1 MKHLTTKELRQILD
15 ATHDDDV
22 IQFKDVKDKEYKA
35 KGLYIEHSLVSDSDK
50 IITILIDEVQR

>member
-15 ATHDDDV
+15 ATHDDV

-50 IITILIDEVQR
+50 IITILIDEV

>member
-35 KGLYIEHSLVSDSDK
+35 KGLYIEHNPVSDSDK
-50 IITILIDEVQR
+50 IITILIDEV

>member
-15 ATHDDDV
+15 ATHDDDA

-50 IITILIDEVQR
+50 IITILIDEV

>member
-15 ATHDDDV
+15 ATHDDV

-35 KGLYIEHSLVSDSDK
+35 KGLYIEHSLVNDSDK
-50 IITILIDEVQR
+50 IITILIDEV

>member
-1 MKHLTTKELRQILD
+1 MKYLTTKELRQILD

-22 IQFKDVKDKEYKA
+22 IKFKDVKDKEYKA

-50 IITILIDEVQR
+50 IITILIDEV